1 MNGDVQNKWQKL
13 QKDFLVRQ
21 LHFHFG
27 PGSTSFL
34 RVHKPEKYGDN
45 MDDVR
50 HTIAYAN
57 KEFKPVTG
65 FETGRVYSGLRSVI
79 PLFYETNEQKYHIGA
94 LEAGASFDQVLTIL
108 SEHLKIE
115 SAVLLKEKHVKANM
129 WPEAIEQHFVESAT
143 NDCTCYL
150 EASTTTQAKQVLQ
163 SALNDGVNF
172 SKEGSDIISVEG
184 HFYSLTRFPLRDFK
198 ADMDK
203 RLPNVGSILLW
214 RNVDQVVQSF
224 ESNKLII
231 YGYGVF
237 GFLIVEILFF
247 IGLRLTS
254 GHLKDI
260 IKGQVSDIK
269 SKNNELNQAQRLAK
283 LGSWQYNIVND
294 ELTWSDEIYR
304 IFEVNKD
311 EFKPCYTYFLNA
323 IHPDD
328 KAMVDS
334 AYQQSLT
341 EQTPYF
347 IVHRLLMKDGRVKYV
362 EERGYSSYDEQ
373 GNAIYSHGTIADITV
388 KYKLQSHQRLTQKVF
403 EYSNEGIMVTKAT
416 GEIVNVNNAFCTI
429 TGYSKDDVIGQ
440 NPSILQSGKHT
451 PAFYE
456 SLWSTLENKGSWQ
469 GEIWNRRKNGEEY
482 AEWLTISAIPDS
494 NGVIENYVALF
505 TDITSKKHYEA
516 QLIEIANHDALTGL
530 LNRNTLNEQIST
542 ACAYSDRT
550 GHMVAIMFIDLD
562 GFKAIND
569 EYGHEAGDAILVEVG
584 FRLKQL
590 CRQSDKCLRL
600 GGDEFMLIYSEVK
613 THEDT
618 KALATKIVSALKE
631 PIIFESEK
639 LVIGASVGIREYS
652 SREHTRPEQLIKE
665 ADNAMYLAKS
675 SGKNQFRIFEKLN
688 AS

>member
-1 MNGDVQNKWQKL
+1 MTVSSKNIAIVFSSLILLVDITFVAINQYLAKKEFDMQLNDAGIRLKLDYELTLEQTYNLLSSLATYIGSDQQVLKTFYEASKEHKAAIPNQEKLDELRANLNEDVQNKWQKL

-21 LHFHFG
+21 LHFYFG

-129 WPEAIEQHFVESAT
+129 WPEAIEQHFVESAI

-214 RNVDQVVQSF
+214 RNVDQAVQSF

-247 IGLRLTS
+247 LGLRLTS

-311 EFKPCYTYFLNA
+311 EFKPCY
-323 IHPDD
+323 
-328 KAMVDS
+328 
-334 AYQQSLT
+334 
-341 EQTPYF
+341 
-347 IVHRLLMKDGRVKYV
+347 
-362 EERGYSSYDEQ
+362 
-373 GNAIYSHGTIADITV
+373 
-388 KYKLQSHQRLTQKVF
+388 
-403 EYSNEGIMVTKAT
+403 
-416 GEIVNVNNAFCTI
+416 
-429 TGYSKDDVIGQ
+429 
-440 NPSILQSGKHT
+440 
-451 PAFYE
+451 
-456 SLWSTLENKGSWQ
+456 
-469 GEIWNRRKNGEEY
+469 
-482 AEWLTISAIPDS
+482 
-494 NGVIENYVALF
+494 
-505 TDITSKKHYEA
+505 
-516 QLIEIANHDALTGL
+516 
-530 LNRNTLNEQIST
+530 
-542 ACAYSDRT
+542 
-550 GHMVAIMFIDLD
+550 
-562 GFKAIND
+562 
-569 EYGHEAGDAILVEVG
+569 
-584 FRLKQL
+584 
-590 CRQSDKCLRL
+590 
-600 GGDEFMLIYSEVK
+600 
-613 THEDT
+613 
-618 KALATKIVSALKE
+618 
-631 PIIFESEK
+631 
-639 LVIGASVGIREYS
+639 
-652 SREHTRPEQLIKE
+652 RPC
-665 ADNAMYLAKS
+665 
-675 SGKNQFRIFEKLN
+675 
-688 AS
+688 